1 MSKKFTNTDPYDAN
15 VDQMWAMLSDQDYWT
30 AKYESMGASNVTFT
44 QFNAGEDALTVVNER
59 DVAADIPSFAKKIVG
74 ETNHVTHTERW
85 TRAGD
90 SATCS
95 IEIVVKNVPGATTGT
110 MDIKPSGSGSS
121 WAADFDIKVSIPM
134 VGGRLEGVM
143 KDQTADNFKQEKVF
157 NDQWLADNA

>member
-59 DVAADIPSFAKKIVG
+59 DVPADLPSFAKKIVG

-90 SATCS
+90 NATSTTSPASTYTS
-95 IEIVVKNVPGATTGT
+95 IPTAGTGT
-110 MDIKPSGSGSS
+110 VPVSARIAAAYSS
-121 WAADFDIKVSIPM
+121 NCVSYRALVAAFTLPV
-134 VGGRLEGVM
+134 L
-143 KDQTADNFKQEKVF
+143 
-157 NDQWLADNA
+157 